1 MDTDPAPAGTAGATA
16 TAGTRNGRPRLAVV
30 GCDNL
35 SAEGAD
41 AYFRSN
47 RSVVLLDPDRIGEA
61 DVVLVVAHRV
71 TDEVLTRMEELRRT
85 SANPAMRF
93 VLVADAVDE
102 HRLVRAAGC
111 GVVAL
116 LPRTSTTFSRITE
129 AVLRSAQGKADLP
142 DTAVRALVEE
152 IGSIQQNVLA
162 PRNLTPSGLSTREVD
177 ILRLLAEGFDLAE
190 IATRLHYSERTIK
203 SIIHGV
209 LTRLSL
215 RNRVHAVAYAF
226 RRGLL

>member
-1 MDTDPAPAGTAGATA
+1 MDTDPAPAGTAG
-16 TAGTRNGRPRLAVV
+16 TRNVRPRLAVI
-30 GCDNL
+30 GCDTL

-41 AYFRSN
+41 AYFRSS
-47 RSVVLLDPDRIGEA
+47 RPVVLLDPDHAGEA
-61 DVVLVVAHRV
+61 DVVLVLTRRV
-71 TDEVLTRMEELRRT
+71 TDELLIRMEELRRT
-85 SANPAMRF
+85 AANPAMRF
-93 VLVADAVDE
+93 VMVADAVDE
-102 HRLVRAAGC
+102 PRLVRAVGC
-111 GVVAL
+111 GLVAL
-116 LPRTSTTFSRITE
+116 LPRASTTFSRVTE

-190 IATRLHYSERTIK
+190 IAAKLHYSERTIK
-203 SIIHGV
+203 STIHGV